1 MICLIILSSIWLG
14 LNFFKEPILFAI
26 LGVILSLFI
35 YKRFCKS
42 YCLIFAIV
50 FVVFSGLSFIRMTP
64 WINQSF
70 SLVIESKDNYFVI
83 LSGFNKFYISNYDN
97 NFQIGD
103 LIKINGSIE
112 KINFSYLESGFNF
125 NEYLNNKGIFY
136 EIKNADIKT
145 LFLNP
150 IRLNDIKNS
159 FLNNFSKNNQPFIE
173 SLIFAT
179 SNYDDYF
186 LNMMSSMHLY
196 RLMSTSGLIIYA
208 LLNGINKLLSLKIN
222 EKYSKIISLVILSLY
237 LVFTLFKFSILRLTV
252 LFIFRWINQYILKN
266 KFSYISILS
275 FSGIIFLIIDP
286 YLAYQ
291 DSFILGYLISLII
304 YFTRNSFVYLKKWQ
318 LNLLIPFVV
327 FLFFIPFEIQY
338 YHEVN
343 LFSFLI
349 VNILSPFI
357 ILISVV
363 TLLCFYKIPL
373 YSASD
378 FLIDGFKNTISFFN
392 NFSINIHAGEMG
404 LLLTIIYEFA
414 LIFLIY
420 IFSIKFK
427 PFYSFSLTFL
437 LFLSIYF
444 VPINNYIS
452 NEVTFLNV
460 GQGDATYIRYKNNHI
475 LIDTG
480 GSNYQDIAKECLI
493 PFFKKKK
500 IYYLDYVITTHN
512 DIDHS
517 GALNS
522 LQENF
527 NVKNYVY
534 LEKDFPLNIN
544 GLILTN
550 LNNLISESQDEN
562 DRSLVINFT
571 IGDTDFLIMG
581 DASKKIESDIIK
593 KYPNLE
599 CDVLKIGHHGSKTS
613 TSQQFIDFLRPKDA
627 IISCGLDNNYG
638 HPDSYVLSILN
649 SYDVNI
655 YRTDLQSSISYH
667 FY

>member
-1 MICLIILSSIWLG
+1 M
-14 LNFFKEPILFAI
+14 
-26 LGVILSLFI
+26 
-35 YKRFCKS
+35 
-42 YCLIFAIV
+42 
-50 FVVFSGLSFIRMTP
+50 
-64 WINQSF
+64 
-70 SLVIESKDNYFVI
+70 
-83 LSGFNKFYISNYDN
+83 
-97 NFQIGD
+97 
-103 LIKINGSIE
+103 
-112 KINFSYLESGFNF
+112 
-125 NEYLNNKGIFY
+125 
-136 EIKNADIKT
+136 
-145 LFLNP
+145 
-150 IRLNDIKNS
+150 
-159 FLNNFSKNNQPFIE
+159 
-173 SLIFAT
+173 
-179 SNYDDYF
+179 
-186 LNMMSSMHLY
+186 
-196 RLMSTSGLIIYA
+196 
-208 LLNGINKLLSLKIN
+208 
-222 EKYSKIISLVILSLY
+222 
-237 LVFTLFKFSILRLTV
+237 
-252 LFIFRWINQYILKN
+252 
-266 KFSYISILS
+266 
-275 FSGIIFLIIDP
+275 
-286 YLAYQ
+286 
-291 DSFILGYLISLII
+291 
-304 YFTRNSFVYLKKWQ
+304 
-318 LNLLIPFVV
+318 
-327 FLFFIPFEIQY
+327 
-338 YHEVN
+338 
-343 LFSFLI
+343 
-349 VNILSPFI
+349 
-357 ILISVV
+357 
-363 TLLCFYKIPL
+363 